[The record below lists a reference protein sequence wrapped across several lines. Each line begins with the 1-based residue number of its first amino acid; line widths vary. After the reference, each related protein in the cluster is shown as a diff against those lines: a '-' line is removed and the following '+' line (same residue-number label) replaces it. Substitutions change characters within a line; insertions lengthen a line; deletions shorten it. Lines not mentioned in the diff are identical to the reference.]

1 VNRRLNTFNQ
11 LTERVQRAAAQQ
23 ILGSHSG
30 PGALSAPLPCLLSAF
45 IGVNRRLNT
54 FDQLTERVQ
63 HAAAEHILGSPS
75 SPESPS
81 CHCFVSFP
89 RESAAKYFS

>member
-1 VNRRLNTFNQ
+1 MPPHNRFLDH
-11 LTERVQRAAAQQ
+11 
-23 ILGSHSG
+23 ILA
-30 PGALSAPLPCLLSAF
+30 PEPLSAPLPCLLSAF

-54 FDQLTERVQ
+54 FNQLTERVQ

-75 SPESPS
+75 SPESLS
-81 CHCFVSFP
+81 CHCIVSFP